1 MYRSVL
7 KVKLFPTLITLS
19 SVFYNSQ
26 YKSTVLHYILNELL
40 TNASQLHT
48 IAIVV
53 MFISPFLLWWW
64 LIWGSPVVVDVGF
77 HCCPDFAPPQEL
89 GCCLNVRCHVPI
101 LVPWPRLGSNLL
113 SLLYS
118 TWIYKDEKEKNNGKG
133 IMKKRM
139 YRRSTRQIWCPI

>member
-64 LIWGSPVVVDVGF
+64 LI
-77 HCCPDFAPPQEL
+77 
-89 GCCLNVRCHVPI
+89 
-101 LVPWPRLGSNLL
+101 
-113 SLLYS
+113 
-118 TWIYKDEKEKNNGKG
+118 
-133 IMKKRM
+133 
-139 YRRSTRQIWCPI
+139 